1 MQAGKIEGHATC
13 LSSDGPV
20 TRRSSGLLHAAC
32 GPSASAPV
40 ALASGI
46 DLGAADGMVRVQDD
60 LFRHVNGTWLAK
72 TDIPADR
79 SSWGSFDRL
88 VEKSQ
93 EDLRAIAEDAAK
105 AGNKS
110 PGATPRRLA
119 TSTTAS

>member
-1 MQAGKIEGHATC
+1 
-13 LSSDGPV
+13 
-20 TRRSSGLLHAAC
+20 
-32 GPSASAPV
+32 
-40 ALASGI
+40 
-46 DLGAADGMVRVQDD
+46 MVRVQDD

-105 AGNKS
+105 AGNKRS
-110 PGATPRRLA
+110 DAQKIGDFYDSFMNEAKVEELGLAPIAAELAAIARSRPRR
-119 TSTTAS
+119 TWRDISRGSSS